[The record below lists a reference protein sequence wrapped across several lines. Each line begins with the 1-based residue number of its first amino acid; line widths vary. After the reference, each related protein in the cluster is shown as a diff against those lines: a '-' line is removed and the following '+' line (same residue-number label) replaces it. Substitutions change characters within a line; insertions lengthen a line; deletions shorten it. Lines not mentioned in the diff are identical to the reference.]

1 MRPGAEGPFHFRRAA
16 NLRLSASLSPP
27 SPSPTQMCNC
37 TRGLYLVRN
46 IAPGNVY
53 RVFAQRVQP
62 GRVYRQTIVTEVLN
76 LGYRGRYRGL
86 GSKGEGSTKLNV
98 FEMYLNRKYRIRFFL
113 VEFSSIRLL

>member
-1 MRPGAEGPFHFRRAA
+1 M
-16 NLRLSASLSPP
+16 
-27 SPSPTQMCNC
+27 
-37 TRGLYLVRN
+37 
-46 IAPGNVY
+46 
-53 RVFAQRVQP
+53 
-62 GRVYRQTIVTEVLN
+62 TEVLN